1 VSKSGVPSQLRWL
14 GALVTPACT
23 QAWTLAQWQTVIRVS
38 RRLRLLGRLAEA
50 LDRSGLLASVP
61 EGPRRHLL
69 AEQRYARWR
78 TQQMLWGLER
88 LPQMLGR
95 VDYPLVLLKG
105 AAYLGQDLGIGRG
118 RLPSDIDILVPKAH
132 IEDAQTRLLAR
143 GWQETE
149 LDAHDQRYYR
159 EWSHELPPMRHA
171 LHGLE
176 LDLHHNILPPVAR
189 VHVDASLLLADLRPS
204 LWPGWMVLAPVDQV
218 LHSAAHLFHD
228 SDMRDRVRDL
238 VDIDGLLRHFGQERV
253 FWDALVARARRL
265 GLHQSLALA
274 MHFCSTWLQSPIP
287 RDILERSRVQGLSR
301 PEAVW
306 LIPLFDRVLRPTD
319 PDATP
324 GLRQTWAARTLLLR
338 HHWGRMPVRLLLPH
352 LLHKARARSE
362 ASA

>member
-1 VSKSGVPSQLRWL
+1 MSKSGVPSQLRWL

-228 SDMRDRVRDL
+228 SDVRDRVRDL

-274 MHFCSTWLQSPIP
+274 MHFCSAWLQSPIP

-352 LLHKARARSE
+352 LLHKARARSA